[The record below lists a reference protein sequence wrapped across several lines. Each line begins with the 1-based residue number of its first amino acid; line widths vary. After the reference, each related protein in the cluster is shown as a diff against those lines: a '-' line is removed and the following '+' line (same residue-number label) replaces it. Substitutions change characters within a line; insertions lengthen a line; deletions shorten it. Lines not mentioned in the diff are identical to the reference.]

1 MATQLE
7 NVQAFADAA
16 LAVNSDFELN
26 SLMCETARQFGADFY
41 LMIHHADFASGA
53 EGLVRLGNY
62 PWDVVSISR
71 QDGRPLH
78 DPVLE
83 ACERTLTGFFLS
95 DVATVIN
102 LTEHHRRR
110 MEAVE
115 QAGLGDGFCVPAHI
129 PGEHVGSCHF
139 ATKRGRRMAREHSAA
154 LQLIGTFGFEA
165 ARRLAS
171 ETKESI
177 RPSAPLT
184 DRHREC
190 IILSARGKSD
200 TVIAQLLGLSPKT
213 VNSYVE
219 EAKRRYGVATRAQ
232 LIVHALYASEITFRD
247 IVEAHQGR
255 MGPAVYN

>member
-1 MATQLE
+1 MASQLE

-26 SLMCETARQFGADFY
+26 TLMSETARRFGADFY
-41 LMIHHADFASGA
+41 LMIHHADFASGSQ
-53 EGLVRLGNY
+53 GLVRLGNY

-102 LTEHHRRR
+102 LTEHHRQR

-115 QAGLGDGFCVPAHI
+115 RAGLGDGFCVPAHI

-139 ATKRGRRMAREHSAA
+139 ATQRGRRMAREHSAA

-171 ETKESI
+171 EARGSI
-177 RPSAPLT
+177 RPSAALT

-200 TVIAQLLGLSPKT
+200 TVIGQLLGLSPKT
-213 VNSYVE
+213 VNAYVE
-219 EAKRRYGVATRAQ
+219 EAKRRYGVATRTQ
-232 LIVHALYASEITFRD
+232 LIVHALYASEITFHD
-247 IVEAHQGR
+247 IVEAHPGR
-255 MGPAVYN
+255 TGPVVYN

>member
-1 MATQLE
+1 MASQLE
-7 NVQAFADAA
+7 CVQAFADAA

-26 SLMCETARQFGADFY
+26 SLMSETARRFGADFY
-41 LMIHHADFASGA
+41 LMIHHADFSSGTQ
-53 EGLVRLGNY
+53 GLVRLGNY

-95 DVATVIN
+95 DVATVIK

-115 QAGLGDGFCVPAHI
+115 RAGLGDGFCVPAHI

-139 ATKRGRRMAREHSAA
+139 ATERGRYMAREHSAA

-165 ARRLAS
+165 ARRLAC
-171 ETKESI
+171 ETKGGL
-177 RPSAPLT
+177 RPSAALT

-200 TVIAQLLGLSPKT
+200 TVIGQLLGLSPKT

-232 LIVHALYASEITFRD
+232 LIVHALYASEITFHD
-247 IVEAHQGR
+247 IVEPHPGKMSR
-255 MGPAVYN
+255 VVYN